1 MAWSPI
7 PPAGE
12 IVDVLLRIALPAALL
27 AGAVPLL
34 LARSSG
40 GKGQSAGLAIGCG
53 LGLVFSNF
61 LRGSLPWTPNGWGWS
76 GFIIAWFA
84 VLLGGGARTWLVRR
98 RGVGLG
104 VGLAACLAIAWL
116 LLPGT
121 LRPVMWA
128 IPALALAAWGPWIG
142 TPARAEDSKSSRR
155 PGAPDV
161 PDVLVLMTLA
171 LAGSSVVLIHAH
183 SARLMDVA
191 LMAASAL
198 AGGALAA
205 GWYGSDGQ
213 ALWGIPFVTLPALM
227 LVGWSETSSEVPKGS
242 FILAGLAAW
251 PLIPIRNR
259 TPPLRLR
266 LLRGGLVFAPVLA
279 AVVLAMRAETLEF

>member
-1 MAWSPI
+1 MAWRPI

-84 VLLGGGARTWLVRR
+84 VLLGGGARTWLAHR
-98 RGVGLG
+98 RGVGA
-104 VGLAACLAIAWL
+104 GLALVASLSAAWL

-121 LRPVMWA
+121 LRSIGWA
-128 IPALALAAWGPWIG
+128 IPALTLASWVPWIG
-142 TPARAEDSKSSRR
+142 TPAGADGPETSRR
-155 PGAPDV
+155 PCFGVSP
-161 PDVLVLMTLA
+161 
-171 LAGSSVVLIHAH
+171 
-183 SARLMDVA
+183 
-191 LMAASAL
+191 
-198 AGGALAA
+198 
-205 GWYGSDGQ
+205 Y
-213 ALWGIPFVTLPALM
+213 
-227 LVGWSETSSEVPKGS
+227 
-242 FILAGLAAW
+242 
-251 PLIPIRNR
+251 
-259 TPPLRLR
+259 
-266 LLRGGLVFAPVLA
+266 
-279 AVVLAMRAETLEF
+279 